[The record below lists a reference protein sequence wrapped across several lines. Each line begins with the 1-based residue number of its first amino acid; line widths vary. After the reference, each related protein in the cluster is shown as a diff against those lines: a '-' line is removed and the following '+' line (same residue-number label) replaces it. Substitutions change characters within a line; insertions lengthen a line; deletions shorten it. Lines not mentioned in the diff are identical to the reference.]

1 VEINNDRFAR
11 HPSVRARGH
20 RPVRDAPELATQT
33 RAEDGCIEYLFGRDL
48 LEPDLIQ
55 ITECWESEAAIELHK
70 TTDHFRNF
78 MAAMP
83 QMLGFSRR
91 AYTAEPVTEAKT
103 SALSA

>member
-1 VEINNDRFAR
+1 MIVLHVTLRFAPEDIDQFVTR
-11 HPSVRARGH
+11 L
-20 RPVRDAPELATQT
+20 PELAMQT

-48 LEPDLIQ
+48 LDPDLIQ

-78 MAAMP
+78 IAAMP